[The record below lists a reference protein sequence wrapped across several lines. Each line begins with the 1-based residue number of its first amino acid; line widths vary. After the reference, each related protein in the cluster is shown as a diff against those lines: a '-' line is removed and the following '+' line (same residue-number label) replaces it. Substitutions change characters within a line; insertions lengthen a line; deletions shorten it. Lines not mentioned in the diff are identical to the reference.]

1 MKRITFAPAIAA
13 VTAGL
18 VLQASCAVS
27 VRRNVRILERD
38 SLSAQLLLPAEED
51 DAFSQQDTYNF
62 MMDDSTSSDT
72 LTIVGPD
79 GERVFFMK
87 ATMDSSG
94 TIHAAEELR
103 GVVVTARFK
112 NIPERNGMVRIAF
125 DVRVPSRML
134 NPHWQVRLRPEAVIM
149 EDTVT
154 LEEVHITGHEYRDR
168 QIRGYELYNR
178 FLASVITDSA
188 YLVHTGLLETFIQRN
203 IPLLAELKEDSSA
216 VNPAVVKGLFGIS
229 YRTARE
235 HYLKRLAIMR
245 NNRRQQRLPDKFEQY
260 VSDPY
265 IQEGVRI
272 DSVVTDGGKD
282 IVYCYSQ
289 SLSTRPGLRKIDL
302 AIEGSIFYDGECRYT
317 IPSSEPLTFYVSSFA
332 TLAESREKYI
342 TRIIERKV
350 ESNTTAALDFRPG
363 EYVLDESYNDNLS
376 EIQHIKSSID
386 GLIENREF
394 DIDSLVITAT
404 CSPEGSYALNRSL
417 AGQRGKEIAR
427 YFRNYV
433 REYNIRA
440 DSMER
445 AELGIV
451 LNLSDDV
458 SEPYL
463 EGRITDFDFIVKHI
477 PEDWDRLTEL
487 IRQDSLIQ
495 DKSGIL
501 SICRTESPDMRE
513 TLLSGHEEYL
523 YIKETLYPI
532 LREVQFDFHLHRRGM
547 VKDTIHT
554 TEPDTVYYAGL
565 QAIRDRDYK
574 KAVQYLG
581 TYRDL
586 NSAVAFLAMDY
597 NASAMQVLES
607 LPVSGKRDYL
617 MAIAHSRNG
626 NERKAVECFIN
637 AISQDPS
644 MAFRGNL
651 DPEISRLIEKYDLLS
666 SM

>member
-342 TRIIERKV
+342 TRVIERKV

-417 AGQRGKEIAR
+417 AGNGEKRLRGI
-427 YFRNYV
+427 
-433 REYNIRA
+433 
-440 DSMER
+440 
-445 AELGIV
+445 
-451 LNLSDDV
+451 
-458 SEPYL
+458 
-463 EGRITDFDFIVKHI
+463 
-477 PEDWDRLTEL
+477 
-487 IRQDSLIQ
+487 
-495 DKSGIL
+495 SGI
-501 SICRTESPDMRE
+501 T
-513 TLLSGHEEYL
+513 
-523 YIKETLYPI
+523 
-532 LREVQFDFHLHRRGM
+532 
-547 VKDTIHT
+547 
-554 TEPDTVYYAGL
+554 
-565 QAIRDRDYK
+565 
-574 KAVQYLG
+574 
-581 TYRDL
+581 
-586 NSAVAFLAMDY
+586 
-597 NASAMQVLES
+597 
-607 LPVSGKRDYL
+607 
-617 MAIAHSRNG
+617 
-626 NERKAVECFIN
+626 
-637 AISQDPS
+637 
-644 MAFRGNL
+644 
-651 DPEISRLIEKYDLLS
+651 
-666 SM
+666 